1 MLSAAQAPAL
11 HTARQYT
18 CVCQSISANPL
29 KFSPCTSI
37 GLERISCRH
46 CITGAI
52 PPCPVHPLLFVGT
65 HVCNP
70 FSCSPYS
77 EVDPFTHP
85 WEWRP
90 KEVLWHPMRLPSDIS
105 RPTQSPSPA
114 PQSASPLPRHLSCH
128 PRHQGHLF
136 GPLQHFP
143 PTPRPSIAKSWPR
156 LVHAAK
162 LFVRPKPKPKPE
174 TPLPRD
180 A

>member
-1 MLSAAQAPAL
+1 M
-11 HTARQYT
+11 
-18 CVCQSISANPL
+18 CQSISANPL
-29 KFSPCTSI
+29 KFAPCTSI
-37 GLERISCRH
+37 GLERTSCRH

-65 HVCNP
+65 HCATSFDP
-70 FSCSPYS
+70 FRCSPYS
-77 EVDPFTHP
+77 EMDAFTHP

-90 KEVLWHPMRLPSDIS
+90 KEFCGIPCGCHQPSLGQLS
-105 RPTQSPSPA
+105 CR
-114 PQSASPLPRHLSCH
+114 PRHLSPHLRPPRNLICH

-162 LFVRPKPKPKPE
+162 LFVGPKPKPKPE

>member
-1 MLSAAQAPAL
+1 MSA
-11 HTARQYT
+11 
-18 CVCQSISANPL
+18 
-29 KFSPCTSI
+29 TS
-37 GLERISCRH
+37 
-46 CITGAI
+46 
-52 PPCPVHPLLFVGT
+52 FD
-65 HVCNP
+65 P
-70 FSCSPYS
+70 FSCSPYC

-105 RPTQSPSPA
+105 RPISRC
-114 PQSASPLPRHLSCH
+114 PRHLSPHFRPPRHLSYH

-143 PTPRPSIAKSWPR
+143 PTPRPSMAKSWPR

-162 LFVRPKPKPKPE
+162 LFVRPKPE
-174 TPLPRD
+174 TPLPQG